1 MTTATNI
8 ENHSTLIIER
18 SNSFSSIDHS
28 ESLIEDLFIGDES
41 YHDSSYGKKIEDSEE
56 SHRQELDL
64 QASIDY
70 RADIRENDDNRWEL
84 QDFSDE
90 IMSSEQDYDKYIE
103 EDERQ
108 AALFERL
115 VRRTEDL
122 NDTKLFKTE
131 WRSFPPSVDQQ
142 SPGNSQAS
150 ISEIQEEFLIED
162 DFELPEKRRERAS
175 SFLESLILNFYGDLL
190 FSMEMITNQAK
201 RQPSRAL
208 VALPRKR
215 KHNTDLNE
223 LQISGLDKDGEQNEQ
238 LKQFGVNLR
247 LKNRKSGVIQIIK
260 FPGAPCKTSQSKNPA
275 SDLYKITCIIKVA
288 TILYEA
294 ILDRAVITLR
304 DIFYRDK
311 PLFIHQPV
319 VNKIVDDIVA
329 SAGLQRKDFNVCASA
344 KGLIAATSLVI
355 HRRTENPL
363 VLSATHASLID
374 PIEKISHLE
383 TPGNP
388 EGIKWVLVVEKD
400 AVFQSLCNA
409 TILKEPDL
417 GSGVLVTGK
426 GFPDLATRQILYLI
440 ANSFPKASMYALVDA
455 DPHGLSIFSNY
466 TYGSKANA
474 YSKDH
479 AGIALGERLQWLGL
493 KASDWGELGISYND
507 LIPLEKSDVQLAM
520 SMLRNHE
527 HLPTSWKRELC
538 HMLQLNRKA
547 EIEIILSSN
556 DPFQSIAKFTSGSNH
571 EGVSHQERVSG
582 AGRLVKYIIDHMKL

>member
-247 LKNRKSGVIQIIK
+247 LKNRKSG
-260 FPGAPCKTSQSKNPA
+260 
-275 SDLYKITCIIKVA
+275 
-288 TILYEA
+288 
-294 ILDRAVITLR
+294 

-388 EGIKWVLVVEKD
+388 EGIKWVLV